1 MVSEEYDFISKC
13 PYFEWLNSSKSS
25 PEMFGAT
32 QAGFVYAV
40 EHWPQAL
47 AALLSKIEP
56 ISMRLK
62 ILENIIDEHG
72 SGDIR
77 ESHPV
82 TFKELLSAFNVERDP
97 KIPIHVLSF
106 NQAIMGICTHDD
118 VHVGCAA
125 LGSIEYLYIGISSN
139 IAKKILCWLPPG
151 TQRHYSIHEVLDVK
165 HAADLFEELTF
176 FGTFTWDYMVV
187 WKVLS

>member
-1 MVSEEYDFISKC
+1 
-13 PYFEWLNSSKSS
+13 
-25 PEMFGAT
+25 
-32 QAGFVYAV
+32 
-40 EHWPQAL
+40 
-47 AALLSKIEP
+47 
-56 ISMRLK
+56 MRLK

-165 HAADLFEELTF
+165 HAADLFEVSNFFISTF
-176 FGTFTWDYMVV
+176 EQKLEAIDGILLGAHLFWNLYVGLHGRVEGSVV
-187 WKVLS
+187 KGKDWE